1 MPLYE
6 FRCLKCNDVFEILI
20 MRDEDEVEMR
30 CPHCGSDDFE
40 RVLSSTTYAMGFAKG
55 ESTGPTVESKQCS
68 SGTCSTYTLP
78 GHTRS

>member
-40 RVLSSTTYAMGFAKG
+40 RVLSSTTYAMGFAKS
-55 ESTGPTVESKQCS
+55 ESTGPSVESRQCS

-78 GHTRS
+78 GHTKS